1 MAANLNARIS
11 RTIVALTLIAALI
24 VWLGLMAYF
33 FVIYEW
39 LYPVEPEGFVGWRTA
54 DTVMVLTVLAFGLL
68 TAPSR

>member
-39 LYPVEPEGFVGWRTA
+39 PERRAPMAVSAKPRTC
-54 DTVMVLTVLAFGLL
+54 
-68 TAPSR
+68 